1 MMDGAALHAFTPVH
15 LHSSASRR
23 RPCPPRAAASPGT
36 GFGKKPA
43 PGPANSEVTSPGDG
57 QAAPASGAKKSK
69 RATASKVDRLL
80 EAAGVPDARPVDA
93 KEAARGR
100 VDFAQ
105 AVTWDERAIAALPR
119 SDDMPLQKAGRA
131 QKKSVTAGSVLDNIQ
146 IASFTPGDGGAVPGA
161 ASEPS
166 TAAGSSSSAVGP
178 FYEQVVRRMQY
189 LDARGEF
196 SISSDRRVAPL
207 PPPQTWEPALVDVA
221 QYLTDIAAVTAAT
234 QAAAQLM
241 HQEGGADAQLSAW
254 LLSPH
259 AAGRVQAVH
268 RDAATVAHLL
278 ALTSPAA
285 PSTLRVSAMAG
296 AYVQVL
302 TGLGTRGSMAALCA
316 HGFVQRVTSLTFG
329 STVVRPLVFRIAAQA
344 AHAAGQPLELVAF
357 EAAPG
362 KQLAGLRED
371 MEGIGAALQAQPDA
385 LAAFWQELAD
395 AVKRTGLLLAPLAK
409 NKG

>member
-1 MMDGAALHAFTPVH
+1 MIDGAALHASLPVH
-15 LHSSASRR
+15 PHSCPPRR
-23 RPCPPRAAASPGT
+23 RPCPPLAAASPGT

-43 PGPANSEVTSPGDG
+43 PGLADNEVTSSGDG
-57 QAAPASGAKKSK
+57 HAAPAAGGAKKSSK

-80 EAAGVPDARPVDA
+80 EAARVPDARPVDA

-119 SDDMPLQKAGRA
+119 SDSAPAQKAVGKA
-131 QKKSVTAGSVLDNIQ
+131 QTRSVTAGTVLDNIQ
-146 IASFTPGDGGAVPGA
+146 IASFTPGDGGAAGGDPSGAGA
-161 ASEPS
+161 AG
-166 TAAGSSSSAVGP
+166 GSVGP

-189 LDARGEF
+189 LDARGEL

-207 PPPQTWEPALVDVA
+207 PPPQTWDPALGDVA
-221 QYLTDIAAVTAAT
+221 QYLTDVAAVTAAAH
-234 QAAAQLM
+234 AAAQRM
-241 HQEGGADAQLSAW
+241 QETGGADAQLSAW

-259 AAGRVQAVH
+259 AAERLTAVQQ
-268 RDAATVAHLL
+268 DAATVARLL

-285 PSTLRVSAMAG
+285 HTLRVSAMAG

-302 TGLGTRGSMAALCA
+302 TGLGTRGSMAGLCA

-329 STVVRPLVFRIAAQA
+329 HTLVRPLVFRVAAQA

-357 EAAPG
+357 DGAPPG
-362 KQLAGLRED
+362 KQLAGLRGD
-371 MEGIGAALQAQPDA
+371 MEVIGAALQAQPDA

-395 AVKRTGLLLAPLAK
+395 AVRRTGLLLAPLAK
-409 NKG
+409 TKA

>member
-93 KEAARGR
+93 NEAARGR

-105 AVTWDERAIAALPR
+105 AVTWDERAIASLPR
-119 SDDMPLQKAGRA
+119 GDDAPQQKAGRA
-131 QKKSVTAGSVLDNIQ
+131 QKKSVTAGTVLDNIQ

-161 ASEPS
+161 ASDPAG
-166 TAAGSSSSAVGP
+166 AAGSGGGSAGP

-207 PPPQTWEPALVDVA
+207 PPPQTWDPALGDVA
-221 QYLTDIAAVTAAT
+221 QYLTDVAAVTAAT
-234 QAAAQLM
+234 HAAAQRM
-241 HQEGGADAQLSAW
+241 QQEGGADAQLSAW

-259 AAGRVQAVH
+259 AAGRVQAVQQ
-268 RDAATVAHLL
+268 DAATVASLL

-285 PSTLRVSAMAG
+285 SPLRVSAMAG
-296 AYVQVL
+296 AYAQVL
-302 TGLGTRGSMAALCA
+302 TGLGTRNSMAGLCA

-329 STVVRPLVFRIAAQA
+329 HTVVRPLVFRVAAQA
-344 AHAAGQPLELVAF
+344 AHAAGQPLDLVAF
-357 EAAPG
+357 DAAPG
-362 KQLAGLRED
+362 KQLAQLRDD
-371 MEGIGAALQAQPDA
+371 MEGIGAALQATPDA